1 MSELVL
7 LLSSITEVVVGVG
20 AGVAAGSGAPV
31 GDGSVA
37 GARVAVDVGSGA
49 EPGDIA
55 GVPGGAVDDRFS
67 VGGTHTAVGSAGVRV
82 SAALPVCS
90 PPQAARAMASR
101 LVAAIV
107 RSGHSLMRF
116 SELFAQTYREKE
128 SM

>member
-20 AGVAAGSGAPV
+20 AGVAAGSGAAV

-37 GARVAVDVGSGA
+37 GARVAVDAVSGA

-67 VGGTHTAVGSAGVRV
+67 VGWNGRRRWIRRGSRIGRFASLLPSTGCQGHGEQAGCGNCQEW
-82 SAALPVCS
+82 S
-90 PPQAARAMASR
+90 
-101 LVAAIV
+101 
-107 RSGHSLMRF
+107 
-116 SELFAQTYREKE
+116 
-128 SM
+128 